1 MAVAVAIYRF
11 PELHRF
17 TGLSRSTI
25 WRMEAAG
32 QFPAKIRLSKN
43 SVGWNSVL
51 VAAWQKS
58 RQSNTIKAAAA
69 PVKMSA
75 SARAELAKKR
85 AEKSAAPAKKKSKRH
100 EVTASTG

>member
-1 MAVAVAIYRF
+1 MAGAVAIFRF
-11 PELHRF
+11 PELHRC
-17 TGLSRSTI
+17 TGLSRSTV

-32 QFPAKIRLSKN
+32 QFPARIRLSKN
-43 SVGWNSVL
+43 SVGWNSTS

-58 RQSNTIKAAAA
+58 RQSDTIEADAA

-85 AEKSAAPAKKKSKRH
+85 AEKRAAPAKKRTKRH

>member
-11 PELHRF
+11 PELHRC
-17 TGLSRSTI
+17 TGLSRSTV

-32 QFPAKIRLSKN
+32 KFPARVRLSKN
-43 SVGWNSVL
+43 CVGWKSNL
-51 VAAWQKS
+51 VAAWQ
-58 RQSNTIKAAAA
+58 RPRDTIEEEAA
-69 PVKMSA
+69 PVKMPE

-85 AEKSAAPAKKKSKRH
+85 AKKRAAPAKKKTKRP